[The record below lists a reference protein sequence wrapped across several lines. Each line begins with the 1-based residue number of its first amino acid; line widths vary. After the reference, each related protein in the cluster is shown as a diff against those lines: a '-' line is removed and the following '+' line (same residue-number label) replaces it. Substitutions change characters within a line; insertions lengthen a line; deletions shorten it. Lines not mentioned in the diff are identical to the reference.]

1 MFCSKTFKVGYAVQ
15 SFAVDLFKLTTY
27 RQDELKYGEISSFY
41 LADHIGMVTT
51 GVS

>member
-1 MFCSKTFKVGYAVQ
+1 MFCSKTFTVGYAVQ
-15 SFAVDLFKLTTY
+15 SFAVELFKLTTST
-27 RQDELKYGEISSFY
+27 QDELKYGASSSF